1 VLASEVDMNRLLVVL
16 IIGLV
21 TLAVFTTVLLLQPKK
36 PPLGAGGTMVAE
48 MLLMQKFTF
57 PAEGSLVIN
66 VRNVGPV
73 PIDILRTRFFLNDTE
88 VTASGCPK
96 TLNPSESCDVTLTY
110 SGPPLMIGEAYA
122 LRIVTADGTAFSYT
136 VVYGSSS

>member
-1 VLASEVDMNRLLVVL
+1 MNKLLVAL
-16 IIGLV
+16 IIGLA
-21 TLAVFTTVLLLQPKK
+21 TLAVFTTVLLLQPKE

-57 PAEGSLVIN
+57 PVEGSLVIN

-73 PIDILRTRFFLNDTE
+73 PIDIRQTRFFLNDTE
-88 VTASGCPK
+88 LTASGCPK
-96 TLNPSESCDVTLTY
+96 TLNPSDSCDVTLTY
-110 SGPPLMIGEAYA
+110 SGPPLTIGEAYA
-122 LRIVTADGTAFSYT
+122 LRIVTQDGATFSYS